1 MQGVDGG
8 IRCFSKILWG
18 CCDPRNGGGVSQSRV
33 GGEGRGAGDSPR
45 SDALDTPDFVVL
57 VHGCHCIRKT
67 YYIFSVTPSGI

>member
-1 MQGVDGG
+1 MQGVDGV
-8 IRCFSKILWG
+8 ISCFSNML
-18 CCDPRNGGGVSQSRV
+18 CDPRNGGGVSQSRV

-67 YYIFSVTPSGI
+67 YYIFNVTPSGI